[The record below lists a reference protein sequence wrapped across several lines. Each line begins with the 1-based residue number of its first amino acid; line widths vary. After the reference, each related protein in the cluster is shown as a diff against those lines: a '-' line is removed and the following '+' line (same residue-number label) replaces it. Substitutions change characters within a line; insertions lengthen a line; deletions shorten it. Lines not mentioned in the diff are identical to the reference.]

1 VHAGAGGEP
10 ADFLGATGK
19 EMELFVSGAATNL
32 PRSRWLTV
40 HAAAVFAFLYL
51 PIVVLILYSFNGEGV
66 GGFPPHHL
74 TLKWYRILFEDSH
87 IWDSVLNSLEVALAA
102 MFISLALG
110 VPAALALDRAQF
122 PGKALFRR
130 LVLLPL
136 ILPGIITG
144 LSLLMLF
151 NLASVRLSLLTITLG
166 HGTALISVVATAV
179 FAGLQKLDRAQEE
192 ASLDL
197 GANYWQTFWRVTVP
211 NLKLPIIGAALLIF
225 TLSMDEI
232 AVSFFLIGRENT
244 LPLEIWGRL
253 RQGITPEINAVSTII
268 FVFSLVTIVVWYRLR
283 VRGEGGAG

>member
-1 VHAGAGGEP
+1 
-10 ADFLGATGK
+10 
-19 EMELFVSGAATNL
+19 MELLLSRHSENFA
-32 PRSRWLTV
+32 RSRWLQL
-40 HAAAVFAFLYL
+40 HAVLVFAFLYF
-51 PIVVLILYSFNGEGV
+51 PIAVLVLYSFNGQGV

-74 TLKWYRILFEDSH
+74 TFDWYRVLFADGA
-87 IWDSVLNSLEVALAA
+87 IWDAVFNSLEVALAA
-102 MFISLALG
+102 MMISLAFG
-110 VPAALALDRAQF
+110 IPAALALDRAQF

-151 NLASVRLSLLTITLG
+151 NLIAVNLSLLTITFG
-166 HGTALISVVATAV
+166 HGTALIAVATTEV

-197 GANYWQTFWRVTVP
+197 GANYWQTFCRITLP
-211 NLKLPIIGAALLIF
+211 NLRLPIIGAALLIF

-232 AVSFFLIGRENT
+232 AVSFFLIGRDNT

-253 RQGITPEINAVSTII
+253 RRGITPEINAISTII
-268 FVFSLVTIVVWYRLR
+268 FLFSLAAIVTWYRLR
-283 VRGEGGAG
+283 VSAEGPPEVGAELIET